1 MCKIALSISSIVRF
15 LNVICK
21 SIILKFNYKKRLTI
35 LNVDCD
41 PNLNVLLYRVDILFS
56 YLIFEV
62 CVTPI
67 LFMLLSMYW
76 L

>member
-1 MCKIALSISSIVRF
+1 MEIMCKIALSISSIVRF

-41 PNLNVLLYRVDILFS
+41 PNLNVLLISGRYP
-56 YLIFEV
+56 IF
-62 CVTPI
+62 I
-67 LFMLLSMYW
+67 FNF
-76 L
+76 